1 MIVQSRPE
9 AVMPHALTLRGA
21 TPSDL
26 RAVCRLNALL
36 AADLAHDELDP
47 DALEAG
53 VGTLLADPALG
64 RCWLAESAGGKVA
77 GQLVLKT
84 LFDEWAGGHYGW
96 IDNVVVERR
105 HRRRGVAAALLEFA
119 KARAR
124 AERLPMLRL
133 FVAEDNDAALRAYLG
148 AGFAVKGKLL
158 QFTS

>member
-1 MIVQSRPE
+1 MIVQTHPE
-9 AVMPHALTLRGA
+9 AMHRSLTLRA
-21 TPSDL
+21 AAPSDL
-26 RAVCRLNALL
+26 QAVCRLNALL
-36 AADLAHDELDP
+36 AADLGHEGPDP
-47 DALEAG
+47 ETLEAG
-53 VGTLLADPALG
+53 VGALLADSSLG
-64 RCWLAESAGGKVA
+64 RCWLAEKAGGDVA

-119 KARAR
+119 KERAR
-124 AERLPMLRL
+124 AEGLPMLRL